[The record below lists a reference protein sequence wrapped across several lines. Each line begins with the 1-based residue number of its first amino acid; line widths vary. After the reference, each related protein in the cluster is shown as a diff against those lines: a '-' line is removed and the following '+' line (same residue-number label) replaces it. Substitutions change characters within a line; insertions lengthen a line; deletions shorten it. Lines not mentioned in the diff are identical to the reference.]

1 VRICTVWRREGS
13 EESKV
18 WRMMFNDRSANL
30 DKNAQKYRRMQNVH
44 KEELAMKIIRRRQ
57 IQLVGCLVL
66 LMLVVF
72 PESSRSQIPR
82 TISYQGV
89 LTDGGGNTVA
99 DGNYSLT
106 FRLYDRPTGGSPLW
120 TEKQLAP
127 VRSGVFN
134 VTLGDVTP
142 LMLSFS
148 TPYWLG
154 ISVENGAELVPRL
167 PLTGTPYS
175 LRSAATES
183 IAGIPAGG
191 DLQGS
196 YPNPTIA
203 NGAVTA
209 KKIQAKQV
217 VKSINSLKDHVTVK
231 AGANVSI
238 STKDDT
244 LIISASGGGGS
255 GDITAVTA
263 GEGLAGGGTSGGVTI
278 SLADSGVTTK
288 KLRNG
293 SITAPKIRTL
303 NAPTPGNSLTY
314 TSGGLLWKTV
324 SGPGGDISAVNA
336 GAGLSGGGTS
346 GDVTLF
352 IGAQA
357 IKGSMIAPGEISKG
371 HLAAPGGSA
380 GQVLGTDGSTLQWVS
395 PPGFTLP
402 YSGTISY
409 SNPAFGITNS
419 GSGLNPTAIFGSSAL
434 GVGIYGHSPK
444 GTGVFGVSSGIRE
457 AGVSGKANGND
468 GRGVEGKAD
477 IGTKARGV
485 YGESSSG
492 TGVYGTNPVK
502 GSMGYL
508 GGTYGVFGRSKPS
521 VFGYIGGLDN
531 GVYGESDSGRGVEGR
546 TVSGTAVSG
555 SSPGSSGYLAGT
567 QYGAYGKKSGGG
579 FGFLGSIGE
588 GVHGEIDTGKGVVGK
603 VGSGFAVYGQ
613 IPGNTGWIA
622 GNGYGVFGSKTGAGK
637 GWLGATETGV
647 YGEHANGF
655 GVVGKSLGDSTKS
668 GVLGV
673 STARNGIGVL
683 GVADSGSNAY
693 GVWGKSAGGF
703 AGYFSG
709 DVNVT
714 GTLTKGG
721 GAFKIDHPLHP
732 ETMYLYHS
740 FVESPD
746 MMNVY
751 NGNVVLDSHG
761 EATVELPDWFEA
773 LNRDYRYQLTAIGGA
788 APNLHIG
795 RKISGNKFTIAGGTP
810 GLEVSWQVTGI
821 RKDPYANAH
830 RIPVEVEKSPRER
843 GSYLHPE
850 AFGLPSSRGV
860 DELVKNGAGK

>member
-1 VRICTVWRREGS
+1 MRNMTLRQLGVIGL
-13 EESKV
+13 
-18 WRMMFNDRSANL
+18 FGL
-30 DKNAQKYRRMQNVH
+30 
-44 KEELAMKIIRRRQ
+44 LA
-57 IQLVGCLVL
+57 LA
-66 LMLVVF
+66 F
-72 PESSRSQIPR
+72 TTESSNSQVPR

-89 LTDGGGNTVA
+89 LTDGTGNMVA

-106 FRLYDRPTGGSPLW
+106 FRLYDRPTGGNPLW

-134 VTLGDVTP
+134 VRLGDVTP
-142 LMLSFS
+142 LTLPFS

-154 ISVENGAELVPRL
+154 VSVENGAELVPRL
-167 PLTGTPYS
+167 ALTGSPYS
-175 LRSAATES
+175 LRSAVTES

-203 NGAVTA
+203 DGAVTA
-209 KKIQAKQV
+209 KKIQARQV

-238 STKDDT
+238 STDGDT
-244 LIISASGGGGS
+244 LIISASGGD
-255 GDITAVTA
+255 GDITAVSA
-263 GEGLAGGGTSGGVTI
+263 GEGLAGGGTSGDVTI
-278 SLADSGVTTK
+278 ALADSGVTAQ
-288 KLRNG
+288 KLANG
-293 SITAPKIRTL
+293 AVTAPKLQTL
-303 NAPTPGNSLTY
+303 NVPAPGNSLTF
-314 TSGGLLWKTV
+314 TAGGLLWKSV
-324 SGPGGDISAVNA
+324 SGAGGDISAVNA

-357 IKGSMIAPGEISKG
+357 IKGSMIAPGEIGKG
-371 HLAAPGGSA
+371 HLAAPGGTS

-402 YSGTISY
+402 FSETISY
-409 SNPAFGITNS
+409 PNPAFGVTNT
-419 GSGLNPTAIFGSSAL
+419 GSGLNPTAIFGSSAM
-434 GVGIYGHSPK
+434 GVGVYGHSPK
-444 GTGVFGVSSGIRE
+444 GTGVYGVSSGIRE
-457 AGVSGKANGND
+457 AGVSGNAYGND

-477 IGTKARGV
+477 VGINAKGV
-485 YGESSSG
+485 FGESSSG
-492 TGVYGTNPVK
+492 VGVYGTNPVK
-502 GSMGYL
+502 TSVGYL
-508 GGTYGVFGRSKPS
+508 GGTYGVFGQSSPGA
-521 VFGYIGGLDN
+521 FGYIGGHNN
-531 GVYGESDSGRGVEGR
+531 GVYGESDSGRGLEGR
-546 TVSGTAVSG
+546 TVAGTAVSG
-555 SSPGSSGYLAGT
+555 SSPKATGYLAGM
-567 QYGAYGKKSGGG
+567 QYGVYGRSSGGG
-579 FGFLGSIGE
+579 FGFLGSMDE

-613 IPGNTGWIA
+613 MPGITGWIA
-622 GNGYGVFGSKTGAGK
+622 GSGYGVFGRKAGGGR
-637 GWLGATETGV
+637 GWLGSAETGV
-647 YGEHANGF
+647 YGEHNSGY
-655 GVVGKSLGDSTKS
+655 GVMGKSLGDSTKA
-668 GVLGV
+668 GVFGV
-673 STARNGIGVL
+673 STVRGGVGVL
-683 GVADSGSNAY
+683 GVADSGANAY

-703 AGYFSG
+703 AGYLSG

-751 NGNVVLDSHG
+751 NGNVILDSHG

-773 LNRDYRYQLTAIGGA
+773 LNRDYRYQLTAIGVP
-788 APNLHIG
+788 APNLHVATKVSNN
-795 RKISGNKFTIAGGTP
+795 RFTIAGGTP

-821 RKDPYANAH
+821 RKDPYANTH
-830 RIPVEVEKSPRER
+830 RIPVEVEKPPRER

-850 AFGLPSSRGV
+850 AFGLPSSRSV
-860 DELVKNGAGK
+860 DEAIKSGAGKISR

>member
-1 VRICTVWRREGS
+1 MRNITPRQLWMIGLFAMMMLGQS
-13 EESKV
+13 ESL
-18 WRMMFNDRSANL
+18 R
-30 DKNAQKYRRMQNVH
+30 AQV
-44 KEELAMKIIRRRQ
+44 
-57 IQLVGCLVL
+57 
-66 LMLVVF
+66 
-72 PESSRSQIPR
+72 PR

-89 LTDGGGNTVA
+89 LTDGSGSMVA
-99 DGNYSLT
+99 DGNYNVT
-106 FRLYDRPTGGSPLW
+106 FRLYSRSTGGSPLW
-120 TEKQLAP
+120 TEKQLVP
-127 VRSGVFN
+127 VRDGIFN

-148 TPYWLG
+148 SPYWLG

-167 PLTGTPYS
+167 PLTASPYS
-175 LRSAATES
+175 LRSVITES

-203 NGAVTA
+203 DGAVTG
-209 KKIQAKQV
+209 KKIQARQV
-217 VKSINSLKDHVTVK
+217 VKSINSLKDNVTVK

-238 STKDDT
+238 STSDDT
-244 LIISASGGGGS
+244 LIISALGGGGT
-255 GDITAVTA
+255 GDITAVSA
-263 GEGLAGGGTSGGVTI
+263 GEGLAGGGTSGDVTI
-278 SLADSGVTTK
+278 FLADSAVTTK
-288 KLRNG
+288 KLRDG
-293 SITAPKIRTL
+293 SVTASKLQTL
-303 NAPTPGNSLTY
+303 NTPSPGNSLTF
-314 TSGGLLWKTV
+314 TAGGLWWKTV

-357 IKGSMIAPGEISKG
+357 IKGSMIAPGEITKG
-371 HLAAPGGSA
+371 HLAAPGGTS

-395 PPGFTLP
+395 PPGFNLP

-409 SNPAFGITNS
+409 PNPAFGVTNT
-419 GSGLNPTAIFGSSAL
+419 GSGLNPTAIFGSSAT
-434 GVGIYGHSPK
+434 GVGVYGHSPK
-444 GTGVFGVSSGIRE
+444 GTGVYGVSSGIRE
-457 AGVSGKANGND
+457 AAISGNAYGND

-477 IGTKARGV
+477 IGSEAKGV

-492 TGVYGTNPVK
+492 TGVYGANPLK

-508 GGTYGVFGRSKPS
+508 GGTYGVFGRSRPS
-521 VFGYIGGLDN
+521 VFGYIGGLNN

-546 TVSGTAVSG
+546 TVAGTAVSG
-555 SSPGSSGYLAGT
+555 SAPGTSGYLAGA
-567 QYGAYGKKSGGG
+567 QFGVYGRKSGGG
-579 FGFLGSIGE
+579 FGFLGSIDE

-603 VGSGFAVYGQ
+603 VGSGFAVFGEM
-613 IPGNTGWIA
+613 PGNTGWIA
-622 GNGYGVFGSKTGAGK
+622 GNGYGVFGRKAGGGR
-637 GWLGATETGV
+637 GWLGSAEAGV
-647 YGEHANGF
+647 YGEHHSGY
-655 GVVGKSLGDSTKS
+655 GVMGKSLGDSTKAGVFGVS
-668 GVLGV
+668 TVRNGVGVLG
-673 STARNGIGVL
+673 I
-683 GVADSGSNAY
+683 ADSGANAY

-773 LNRDYRYQLTAIGGA
+773 LNRDYRYQLTAIGGP
-788 APNLHIG
+788 APNLHVA
-795 RKISGNKFTIAGGTP
+795 RKISNNRFTIAGGSP

-830 RIPVEVEKSPRER
+830 RIPVEVEKPLRER

-850 AFGLPSSRGV
+850 AFGLPSSRSV
-860 DELVKNGAGK
+860 DEAVKSGAGKISR